1 MIFDYPE
8 PRSER
13 THGPAG
19 YSSYESFRPWLRD
32 EFKFRCV
39 YCLKRET
46 WGQVTG
52 EFELDHFEPQSL
64 ARERT
69 LDYFNLV
76 YACRRCNSV
85 KLDQPIDDPLML
97 LSSDVVAVSPDG
109 VLSSDSPAAK
119 RLIRQ
124 IDLNSPLLRRWRV
137 MWLRIADLA
146 RERDTALYHQ
156 LTGFPE
162 NLPDL
167 GRLRPPS
174 NFRLEGIE
182 ISWYAKRQ
190 RGQLPESY
198 C

>member
-1 MIFDYPE
+1 MIFAYPE

-13 THGPAG
+13 THGPGG

-32 EFKFRCV
+32 EFTFRCV
-39 YCLKRET
+39 YCLKRER

-64 ARERT
+64 APEHT

-85 KLDQPIDDPLML
+85 KLDQPIGDPLTV
-97 LSSDVVAVSPDG
+97 LSSDVVVVLPDG
-109 VLSSDSPAAK
+109 VLFSDRLDAG
-119 RLIRQ
+119 RLIEQ
-124 IDLNSPLLRRWRV
+124 LDLNSPTLRRWRV
-137 MWLRIADLA
+137 MWMRIVDLA
-146 RERDTALYHQ
+146 KERDASLYHQ

-162 NLPDL
+162 DLPDL
-167 GRLRPPS
+167 GRLRPPTNS
-174 NFRLEGIE
+174 RPDGIE
-182 ISWYAKRQ
+182 ISWHAKRQ

-198 C
+198 